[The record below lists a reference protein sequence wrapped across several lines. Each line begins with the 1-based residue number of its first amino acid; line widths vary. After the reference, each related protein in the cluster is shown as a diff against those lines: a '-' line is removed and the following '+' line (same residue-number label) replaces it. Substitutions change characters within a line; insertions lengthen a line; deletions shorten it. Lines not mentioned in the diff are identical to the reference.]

1 MQTQTVRTSSNMNYN
16 KSLTATVYVVNG
28 GRVLLHMHKKYK
40 TWFAVGG
47 HLEPDE
53 LPHECALREVKE
65 EAGIDVTLVNIPS
78 HPRDVGLVDKV
89 AQPFCIYHEGDI
101 EERFLDFIY
110 IARSQTDRLA
120 PADDE
125 SRELRWFTRQELE
138 TEDVKIHIKNTALAV
153 LDYMENKNTEE

>member
-1 MQTQTVRTSSNMNYN
+1 MQYN

-47 HLEPDE
+47 HFEPDE

-65 EAGIDVTLVNIPS
+65 ETGLDVTLVNIPT

-89 AQPFCIYHEGDI
+89 IQPFCIYHEGDI

-110 IARSQTDRLA
+110 IAFSESDKLA
-120 PADDE
+120 PATDE
-125 SRELRWFTRQELE
+125 SDTLKWFTRQELE
-138 TEDVKIHIKNTALAV
+138 SQDVKIHIKNTALAV
-153 LDYMENKNTEE
+153 LDYVEKNGR